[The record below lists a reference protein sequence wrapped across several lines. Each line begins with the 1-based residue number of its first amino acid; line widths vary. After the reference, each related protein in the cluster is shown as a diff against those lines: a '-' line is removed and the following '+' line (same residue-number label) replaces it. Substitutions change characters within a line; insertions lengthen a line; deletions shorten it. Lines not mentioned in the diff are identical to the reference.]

1 MAAQVQDMDDYE
13 KKRGGNEEPTSFKRA
28 LDEIV
33 YTKESNDITTE
44 LSSQPSEQHYLHPK
58 DEAVINENCS
68 QNDDGVDNAK
78 APRALDEIVYT
89 MKSNDITTKLPSQLS
104 YTISSGQHDLHPRDE
119 AIITENFSRIDDGV
133 DDYHAKALS
142 DWRNLENLADLP
154 EGEFVMNKNSSGQ
167 KDQLIEKEGET
178 FTKNVTRK
186 QKRNTE
192 QESSSITDDN
202 EDKDCPPSKK
212 QCLVKLNEERGSP
225 PPSKS

>member
-133 DDYHAKALS
+133 DDYHAKAL
-142 DWRNLENLADLP
+142 R
-154 EGEFVMNKNSSGQ
+154 
-167 KDQLIEKEGET
+167 
-178 FTKNVTRK
+178 KNVTRK

-212 QCLVKLNEERGSP
+212 QCLVKLNEERSSQ